1 MILVRPVAEAGD
13 LAAVTSPRLSRLI
26 PGSSLKVWM
35 VRARL
40 SMRVVVVVDTREEV
54 MEEVMEEAEVEAGG
68 GREER
73 GRLMSRMWTTSG
85 SHDTWDTWDTPAT
98 PAQTELLLILIFQF
112 NDGEK

>member
-1 MILVRPVAEAGD
+1 
-13 LAAVTSPRLSRLI
+13 
-26 PGSSLKVWM
+26 
-35 VRARL
+35 
-40 SMRVVVVVDTREEV
+40 MRVVVVVDTRA
-54 MEEVMEEAEVEAGG
+54 EVMEEAEVEAGG